1 MIDFSNV
8 ALKKMAIH
16 FVGNKGK
23 DEGVYISK
31 DIFTFFNEV
40 IEENFL
46 QYFIEPFRKVAEFYN
61 FYHPTKIELN
71 EIKSFATALFNDTT
85 GFDEVAE
92 KIALTLYDKSVHPN
106 INGGELFITWFTGC
120 TLAGESI
127 DAVGIYK
134 SEVKDTF
141 IKLQQAGGS
150 YDYHLDLG
158 ININEIDKGCII
170 FNTKQGNDLI
180 VTVLDN
186 INKSKEAKYW
196 MDDFLKLISCKD
208 SFHFTKDYLDVAKK
222 FVTERMPEVFDVS
235 KADKIDYLNKSINY
249 FKKNGHFAEED
260 FLQDVFQHSEV
271 IDNFNQFKEKYS
283 NEHHV
288 ALDNDFDISHQ
299 AVKKQA
305 KVFKSILKLD
315 KNFHIYIHGSKDLIE
330 KGTDTDGRKF
340 YKIYYEQ
347 EA

>member
-1 MIDFSNV
+1 MIDFSTV
-8 ALKKMAIH
+8 AIKKMAIH

-31 DIFTFFNEV
+31 QIFTGLNED
-40 IEENFL
+40 EEESFL
-46 QYFIEPFRKVAEFYN
+46 KYFIEPFRKTAEFYN
-61 FYHPTKIELN
+61 FYHPAEIALN
-71 EIKSFATALFNDTT
+71 EVKSFATGLFNETAA
-85 GFDEVAE
+85 FEEVAE
-92 KIALTLYDKSVHPN
+92 KIALSLYDKSDHPG
-106 INGGELFITWFTGC
+106 INGGELFVAWFSGC
-120 TLAGESI
+120 TFNGETV

-134 SEVKDTF
+134 SEVKDVF
-141 IKLQQAGGS
+141 IKLQKEAGS
-150 YDYHLDLG
+150 YDYELDSG

-170 FNTKQGNDLI
+170 LNTKQEDDFI

-249 FKKNGHFAEED
+249 FKKNDHFAEED

-271 IDNFNQFKEKYS
+271 IDNFNQFKTKYT
-283 NEHHV
+283 NENHV
-288 ALDNDFDISHQ
+288 VLDNEFDISNQ

-347 EA
+347 EL

>member
-1 MIDFSNV
+1 MIDFSTI

-23 DEGVYISK
+23 EEGVYISK
-31 DIFTFFNEV
+31 NIFSSFNEAA
-40 IEENFL
+40 EESFL
-46 QYFIEPFRKVAEFYN
+46 QYFIAPFRKVAEFYN
-61 FYHPTKIELN
+61 FYHPAEIELN
-71 EIKSFATALFNDTT
+71 EVKSFATSLFNDTAS
-85 GFDEVAE
+85 FEEVSE
-92 KIALTLYDKSVHPN
+92 KIAKTLYDKSAHPN
-106 INGGELFITWFTGC
+106 ISGGELFITWFTGC
-120 TLAGESI
+120 TFNGENV
-127 DAVGIYK
+127 DALGIYK
-134 SEVKDTF
+134 SEQKDTF
-141 IKLQQAGGS
+141 IKLQQVGGS
-150 YDYHLDLG
+150 YDYQLDAG

-170 FNTKQGNDLI
+170 FNTKQPNEFI

-196 MDDFLKLISCKD
+196 MDDFLKLISCQD
-208 SFHFTKDYLDVAKK
+208 SFHFTKDYLEVAKK

-249 FKKNGHFAEED
+249 FKKNDHFAEAD

-283 NEHHV
+283 NDHHV
-288 ALDNDFDISHQ
+288 ALDKDFDISNQ

-315 KNFHIYIHGSKDLIE
+315 RNFHIYIHGSKDLIE
-330 KGTDTDGRKF
+330 KGTDANGRKF

-347 EA
+347 ET